1 MSNAFAD
8 LIAVLP
14 KERRHVGEVI
24 AIENGV
30 ATIELPGGGI
40 LRARGAATVGNFV
53 FVRGGAIEAVT
64 QAYAVVAI
72 EI

>member
-14 KERRHVGEVI
+14 QERRHVGEVI

-40 LRARGAATVGNFV
+40 LRARGTAAVGNFV

-64 QAYAVVAI
+64 QAFSVVPI